1 MIDAASTDEGAVGA
15 AGRHALGATTCR
27 LCRGTL
33 VAGARSCPHCGTRVL
48 RFTDAAAGGQRR
60 WISVMFS
67 DAVGSTEMSRTL
79 ELEDYGDVM
88 LRYQNLCDE
97 VVDRRGGHM
106 AHYAGDGLLAVFGWP
121 ISHERDADHAVLAA
135 LDLFDELPAL
145 NDYLEDTYSV
155 RLSLRIGIH
164 SGLAVIG
171 KLGRDGRD
179 DTSVLGEVP
188 NVASRLQHEAPVN
201 RVVVSDVTSRTLRDR
216 WVVESLGHPEL
227 RGVGSDFEV
236 LVVVGP
242 QPTPGPDVER
252 IYELV
257 DRRRPF
263 AELCEVW
270 ADVAAGHGQ
279 VVVLEGEAGVGKS
292 RLAHEL
298 RHGDASGASWLTV
311 QCSPLASD
319 KPFGPLTAQLPAI
332 EPSEGVSPE
341 ERHAAGI
348 AAAVRWAEGLCGRG
362 PAVLHVEDIHWAD
375 PSTKEVIERIADAP
389 ASVAAP
395 LLVLCTARR
404 KADQGWLD
412 RPGVRRIE
420 LPPLGD
426 QDMSVLVGAAS
437 DDPLPAS
444 TIAEIVQRAD
454 GLALYAEQ
462 LVATMVDAPAR
473 AVPSTLQGIL
483 TARLDRLGP
492 ELQLILQ
499 RASAIGRVFDDDVLQ
514 QLLEPDTDL
523 EGLLTRLVASDVLV
537 RLHGGRYK
545 FRHALL
551 QEAAYESMLQ
561 RQRRTVHA
569 RIATVLRERY
579 GPLVDAQPWL
589 LAHHLAEA
597 RDLEAVGWFEVAG
610 ARAAAEGAFLEAT
623 RHFNLALETARTLGG
638 LSGRDELRLQIGLGN
653 AIFGAQGWGA
663 ADTLPVWTRAQ
674 ALADELGAV
683 DELTSALNGLATY
696 WNQAGA
702 CRQSIEIAER
712 ILEVADVHDLRA
724 GRLRGHCTLALNHLF
739 LGDAPLSLQHA
750 RRAMA
755 LYEPED
761 FHTVT
766 YGFGTDQGVVAYSV
780 AGAAAWFTGRPD
792 EGVAL
797 TEQAMQLGRMLASPI
812 SELLARVFK
821 GLLHHL
827 RGENELARA
836 EAAVLSE
843 EGARLS
849 LWLPLGFGHM
859 LGGVQRAIATGDLS
873 GVADIEAG
881 IAEVGRGGGQSGA
894 PIAMVLLAQAHL
906 ATGDP
911 MAAHEV
917 AQAGLAM
924 ADALD
929 QPFFNAELLRLE
941 ANAARDAG
949 MPVGDTIALLRSA
962 IDGGNDRGQTSLAL
976 RAACDLADLDPQGAY
991 VLRVLLAQIEGGH
1004 ATDDW
1009 VRARRLLAAHK

>member
-1 MIDAASTDEGAVGA
+1 MIDAARTEGAIGA
-15 AGRHALGATTCR
+15 GSGNALSMTTCR
-27 LCRGTL
+27 ACRSAL
-33 VAGARSCPHCGTRVL
+33 VDGARSCPHCGARVL
-48 RFTDAAAGGQRR
+48 RFTDAAEGGQRR
-60 WISVMFS
+60 WLAVMFS
-67 DAVGSTEMSRTL
+67 DAVGSTELSRKL
-79 ELEDYGDVM
+79 DLEDYGDVM

-121 ISHERDADHAVLAA
+121 MSHERDADHAVLAA
-135 LDLFDELPAL
+135 LDLFDELPTL
-145 NDYLEDTYSV
+145 NDYLEETYAV

-171 KLGRDGRD
+171 KLGRDDRD

-201 RVVVSDVTSRTLRDR
+201 SVVVSDVTSRTLRDR
-216 WVVESLGHPEL
+216 WILKSLGHPDL

-257 DRRRPF
+257 DRREPLG
-263 AELCEVW
+263 ALCELW
-270 ADVAAGHGQ
+270 TDVAAGHGQ

-292 RLAHEL
+292 RMAYEL
-298 RHGDASGASWLTV
+298 RQGDAAGASWLTV
-311 QCSPLASD
+311 QCSPLASE
-319 KPFGPLTAQLPAI
+319 KPFGPFTTQLPDVDS
-332 EPSEGVSPE
+332 SEGVSPE

-348 AAAVRWAEGLCGRG
+348 ASAVGWAMGLSEVG

-375 PSTKEVIERIADAP
+375 PSTKEVIERTADAL
-389 ASVAAP
+389 ASEARP
-395 LLVLCTARR
+395 LLVLCTARPGVS
-404 KADQGWLD
+404 QGWLD
-412 RPGVRRIE
+412 RPAVRRID
-420 LPPLGD
+420 LSPLGD
-426 QDMSVLVGAAS
+426 HDMSILVGAAADS
-437 DDPLPAS
+437 PLPAS

-462 LVATMVDAPAR
+462 LVATVVDAPTL

-492 ELQLILQ
+492 ELQLMLQ
-499 RASAIGRVFDDDVLQ
+499 RASAIGRVFDDDVLR
-514 QLLEPDTDL
+514 QLLDTDADL
-523 EGLLTRLVASDVLV
+523 EGPLTRLVASDILV
-537 RLHGGRYK
+537 QLAGGRHK

-551 QEAAYESMLQ
+551 QEAAHASMMQ
-561 RQRRTVHA
+561 RQRRAVHA
-569 RIATVLRERY
+569 RIAAVLHEHY
-579 GPLVDAQPWL
+579 GQLVDAQPSL

-597 RDLEAVGWFEVAG
+597 RDPQAAAWFERAG
-610 ARAAAEGAFLEAT
+610 ARAATDGAFLEAT
-623 RHFNLALETARTLGG
+623 RHFNRALDVARTLGG
-638 LSGRDELRLQIGLGN
+638 LSTRDELRLQIDLGN

-674 ALADELGAV
+674 ELADELDAV

-702 CRQSIEIAER
+702 CRKSIEIAER
-712 ILEVADVHDLRA
+712 ILGIAEMHNLRA
-724 GRLRGHCTLALNHLF
+724 GRLRGHCTFALNHLF
-739 LGDAPLSLQHA
+739 LGDTPLSLQHA
-750 RRAMA
+750 RHAIA

-780 AGAAAWFTGRPD
+780 AGAAAWFVGRPD

-797 TEQAMQLGRMLASPI
+797 AEEAVQLGRRLGSPI

-827 RGENELARA
+827 RGENESTRI
-836 EAAVLSE
+836 EASVLSE

-859 LGGVQRAIATGDLS
+859 LDGVQRAIATADLS

-894 PIAMVLLAQAHL
+894 PIAMVLLAEAHL
-906 ATGDP
+906 ATSNP
-911 MAAHEV
+911 MAAREV

-941 ANAARDAG
+941 AIAAREAG
-949 MPVGDTIALLRSA
+949 MPVRGVVALLRSA
-962 IDGGNDRGQTSLAL
+962 IDEGRSRGQISLAL
-976 RAACDLADLDPQGAY
+976 RAACDLADLDPNTAY
-991 VLRVLLAQIEGGH
+991 IVSALLAQMGDGH
-1004 ATDDW
+1004 ATNDC
-1009 VRARRLLAAHK
+1009 VRARRVLAARE